1 MSEERGGREPDSD
14 SDSESELES
23 ESEPETDTDSA
34 SMSTPAPEPEIAHAE
49 LPAEIREAVPDWE
62 DEYFD
67 RVSDRLMYSYD
78 LEKAYQYNGERWD
91 LYGQMRVVNQKQF
104 FHPALSYADH
114 EAEEYLFARR
124 EPRPTVA
131 KLERLVG
138 LGHEIADERIVADEQ
153 HFGTDITFVLVAD
166 ELPPA
171 VEKYV
176 VGFRDRTLLKFGY
189 YGHYDVN
196 LIVVVPDQQRAVASE
211 AADAVE
217 AFCLWERVSE
227 PAEGFFS
234 RVAKRFWR

>member
-1 MSEERGGREPDSD
+1 MSEEREKGET
-14 SDSESELES
+14 ES
-23 ESEPETDTDSA
+23 ESESGLKRESETDTEATSA
-34 SMSTPAPEPEIAHAE
+34 SPPQSEPAPAE
-49 LPAEIREAVPDWE
+49 LPAKIREAVPDWE

-78 LEKAYQYNGERWD
+78 LEKGYQYNGERWD

-131 KLERLVG
+131 ELEALVS
-138 LGHEIADERIVADEQ
+138 LGHEIADERIIADEE

-166 ELPPA
+166 ELPAA
-171 VEKYV
+171 VEEYV
-176 VGFRDRTLLKFGY
+176 EGFRDRTLLKFGY

-211 AADAVE
+211 AADAIE
-217 AFCLWERVSE
+217 AFSLWERVSE